1 LFLRL
6 VRFVEEGKGGVMD
19 QAGKYVAD
27 AVLGIDTLWG
37 GDVMCPSGTGRFI
50 ADSWFSDEPLPVAYT
65 HPMGARLR
73 QCGGV
78 AGKSVDH
85 AAVEQYLREVDL
97 PKAIAGV
104 RDEAL
109 RVGGLRK
116 PYLTGLAACLETM
129 WDLAM
134 EVLGQGAPVPY
145 ARCVEAATGK
155 PPEPSKPEAKR
166 KQVAELLGRAGYLS
180 PNASGLLP
188 AVDAWRRD
196 RVTPLASVRALGAA
210 VIAHF
215 DNLSARN
222 LLPYLPQELAVVP
235 RANIDFLPIKDAWF
249 SGSMNYIGRARD
261 AGGAPTYEASYEI
274 NASLQISFP
283 EFEQLVSH
291 EVVPGHVT
299 TFAYLQDLYVRGKA
313 GFEATVLTMNT
324 RAATLFEGIANNAIL
339 IAHGVTE
346 VEQLPDE
353 DLQIG
358 VLLALLQDDAKN
370 QSSYLT
376 WGEARPQ
383 PEVAATLRQEFLVT
397 EERADKLSG
406 AWGRHPLLGRMYLPA
421 YRSGTERVAELR
433 RTYPAERVLPAIYGC
448 YGLVDIQTVDQ
459 VLKG

>member
-1 LFLRL
+1 
-6 VRFVEEGKGGVMD
+6 MD
-19 QAGKYVAD
+19 PLGNYVAD

-37 GDVMCPSGTGRFI
+37 GDVLCPSGVGRFI
-50 ADSWFSDEPLPVAYT
+50 ADSWFSDEPLPAAYT
-65 HPMGARLR
+65 HPAAARLR
-73 QCGGV
+73 ELGGV
-78 AGKSVDH
+78 GGKTIDRE
-85 AAVEQYLREVDL
+85 AVEGYMRAVNI

-104 RDEAL
+104 RAEAA
-109 RVGGLRK
+109 RIGGLRET
-116 PYLTGLAACLETM
+116 YLNGMAESLETM

-134 EVLGQGAPVPY
+134 EVAGKGDPVPY
-145 ARCVEAATGK
+145 ARAVVASTAK
-155 PPEPSKPEAKR
+155 PPEPSRPQEKR
-166 KQVAELLGRAGYLS
+166 ERVAELLGRAGYS
-180 PNASGLLP
+180 PSNGGGLLE
-188 AVDAWRRD
+188 AVDAWRRE
-196 RVTPLASVRALGAA
+196 RVTPMASVQSLGAA

-215 DNLSARN
+215 DNLSAKN
-222 LLPYLPQELAVVP
+222 LLPYLPRELARVP
-235 RANIDFLPIKDAWF
+235 RANINFLAIKDAWF
-249 SGSMNYIGRARD
+249 SGSMNYIGRARNAD
-261 AGGAPTYEASYEI
+261 GSPQYEASYEI
-274 NASLQISFP
+274 NASLQISYP

-313 GFEATVLTMNT
+313 GFEATILTMNT

-376 WGEARPQ
+376 WGEGREQ
-383 PEVAATLRQEFLVT
+383 EDVAATLRRDFLVT

-421 YRSGTERVAELR
+421 YRSGTEKVAELR
-433 RTYPAERVLPAIYGC
+433 RTYPAEQVLPAIYGC
-448 YGLVDIQTVDQ
+448 NGLVDIQTVDQ
-459 VLKG
+459 VLQS